1 MPFQAVPAT
10 SAYERPL
17 STIGISTRCK
27 QLSVALHSSAGS
39 HSQSRFTTIPVT
51 ALSTMHIVMPPYRST
66 KFPID
71 GSSTA
76 AVKWIRPNNEPAM
89 IGLMPNLIVSML
101 DTKKNVG
108 YMAEYYT
115 ITALDSSQNERGY
128 VEISFMIF
136 MQQFSSG
143 LLITDESV

>member
-1 MPFQAVPAT
+1 
-10 SAYERPL
+10 
-17 STIGISTRCK
+17 
-27 QLSVALHSSAGS
+27 
-39 HSQSRFTTIPVT
+39 
-51 ALSTMHIVMPPYRST
+51 
-66 KFPID
+66 
-71 GSSTA
+71 
-76 AVKWIRPNNEPAM
+76 M

-128 VEISFMIF
+128 VEISFMIL

-143 LLITDESV
+143 LLITDESI

>member
-1 MPFQAVPAT
+1 
-10 SAYERPL
+10 
-17 STIGISTRCK
+17 
-27 QLSVALHSSAGS
+27 
-39 HSQSRFTTIPVT
+39 
-51 ALSTMHIVMPPYRST
+51 
-66 KFPID
+66 
-71 GSSTA
+71 
-76 AVKWIRPNNEPAM
+76 
-89 IGLMPNLIVSML
+89 ML